1 LLSIT
6 IPAGELWDERTE
18 RFVYTKQQTIKLE
31 HSLVSLSKWESKWC
45 KPFLTKREKTTEEI
59 LDYFRCMTI
68 TQNVSDAIYYNLTP
82 DNIKDITDY
91 INSPMSATTITN
103 RSPKR
108 GSREQITS
116 ELIYYWMVAFR
127 IPFECEKWHLNRLMN
142 LIRICEIKTQK
153 PKKRSNRDVLN
164 EYAAINA
171 ARQKMYNTKG

>member
-1 LLSIT
+1 
-6 IPAGELWDERTE
+6 
-18 RFVYTKQQTIKLE
+18 
-31 HSLVSLSKWESKWC
+31 
-45 KPFLTKREKTTEEI
+45 
-59 LDYFRCMTI
+59 MTI